1 VGSIVQRRREDFV
14 ETTVD
19 AGVIEA
25 ESSASGSRKALS
37 NAIVRARELPVPVL
51 VVSALILVGG
61 SGGAILYG
69 NDIVE
74 WIQGEP
80 DYRLIEFDAAQSRA
94 YAQALVDLGHP
105 DWEGR
110 LSGTIE
116 EKNTA
121 ESIKFNFSSMGI
133 PSTLEEFDVP
143 MFIIGSEPELSMCTP
158 GDIGVTIGGPTPCT
172 AADFNRE
179 IVEFTHREDFV
190 LQGYSGSSFVRY
202 VDNMPVIDL
211 GIGNDSADWG
221 SASNAVGLVWLKL
234 ETESNTALFE
244 RAADNDLEG
253 LILINDRQNCDE
265 LVTDDCVPYF
275 KSVGIS
281 SIDPIPDGLGF
292 IMVSRSVGQTII
304 DEVINGDARLQFITD
319 VNNGGTATIHVP
331 CGIIEGQSE
340 SLIIFGAHH
349 DTVYNGQGAVDDT
362 SGVATVQEI
371 ARQFGLL
378 ESQLG
383 TPKHTLYF
391 CTWGGEEEGL
401 WGSTEWVDKHQTML
415 AENLRLYINLDM
427 NHVDAERNSGV
438 TLFGNNKVDID
449 LIKDI
454 TSVFSSAYPEL
465 ADKYSISIHKH
476 SSTAMPYNS
485 DHAPFVYNLDDD
497 EGSDKDYGRAIVCY
511 GSGST
516 EYHTYLDTMDR
527 FNEESLMVSGI
538 IYGSLVRYLAYGE
551 AQ

>member
-1 VGSIVQRRREDFV
+1 MEKA
-14 ETTVD
+14 VD
-19 AGVIEA
+19 AEVIET
-25 ESSASGSRKALS
+25 ESIASKPRKGLS
-37 NAIVRARELPVPVL
+37 DWIARARELPVPVL
-51 VVSALILVGG
+51 IVSALIIVGG

-69 NDIVE
+69 DDIIE

-94 YAQALVDLGHP
+94 YAQSLVDLGHP

-116 EKNTA
+116 EQNTA
-121 ESIKFNFSSMGI
+121 EAIKSNFSSMGI

-143 MFIIGSEPELSMCTP
+143 MFIIGNEPELSICTP
-158 GDIGVTIGGPTPCT
+158 GDIGDIFGGPTPCT
-172 AADFNRE
+172 AADINRE
-179 IVEFTHREDFV
+179 IVEFAHREDFV

-202 VDNMPVIDL
+202 VDDMSVVDL
-211 GIGNDSADWG
+211 GTGNESADWN
-221 SASNAVGLVWLKL
+221 SAVNAVGIIWLKP
-234 ETESNTALFE
+234 ETEGNTALFE

-265 LVTDDCVPYF
+265 LVADDCVPYF

-281 SIDPIPDGLGF
+281 SIDPIPESLGF

-304 DEVINGDARLQFITD
+304 DGVINGDARLQFITD
-319 VNNGGTATIHVP
+319 VNNQGTATIHVP

-378 ESQLG
+378 ESLLG
-383 TPKHTLYF
+383 TPKHTIYF

-415 AENLRLYINLDM
+415 AENLRLYVNLDM

-438 TLFGNNKVDID
+438 TFFGNNKADID
-449 LIKDI
+449 LIKGI

-511 GSGST
+511 GSGSS

>member
-1 VGSIVQRRREDFV
+1 M

-25 ESSASGSRKALS
+25 ESSASEPRKALS
-37 NAIVRARELPVPVL
+37 NVIVRARELPVPVL

-69 NDIVE
+69 DDIIE

-80 DYRLIEFDAAQSRA
+80 DYRLIEFDAAQSRT

-105 DWEGR
+105 EWEGR

-221 SASNAVGLVWLKL
+221 SASNAVGLVWLKP

-371 ARQFGLL
+371 ARQFGLM

-438 TLFGNNKVDID
+438 TLFGNNKADID

-454 TSVFSSAYPEL
+454 TNVFSSSYPEL
-465 ADKYSISIHKH
+465 ADKYPISIHKH

-497 EGSDKDYGRAIVCY
+497 EGPDKDYGRAIVCY

>member
-1 VGSIVQRRREDFV
+1 MEKA
-14 ETTVD
+14 VD
-19 AGVIEA
+19 AEVIET
-25 ESSASGSRKALS
+25 ESIASKPRKGLS
-37 NAIVRARELPVPVL
+37 DWIARARELPVPVL
-51 VVSALILVGG
+51 IVSALIIVGG

-69 NDIVE
+69 DDIIE

-94 YAQALVDLGHP
+94 YAQSLVDLGHP

-116 EKNTA
+116 EQNTA
-121 ESIKFNFSSMGI
+121 EAIKSNFSSMGI

-143 MFIIGSEPELSMCTP
+143 MFIIGNEPELSICTP
-158 GDIGVTIGGPTPCT
+158 GDIGDIFGGPTPCT
-172 AADFNRE
+172 AADINRE
-179 IVEFTHREDFV
+179 IVEFAHREDFV

-202 VDNMPVIDL
+202 VDDMSVVDL
-211 GIGNDSADWG
+211 GTGNESADWN
-221 SASNAVGLVWLKL
+221 SAVNAVGIIWLKP
-234 ETESNTALFE
+234 ETEGNTALFE

-265 LVTDDCVPYF
+265 LVADDCVPYF

-281 SIDPIPDGLGF
+281 SIDPIPESLGF

-304 DEVINGDARLQFITD
+304 DGVINGDARLQFITD
-319 VNNGGTATIHVP
+319 VNNQGTATIHVP

-378 ESQLG
+378 ESLLG
-383 TPKHTLYF
+383 TPKHTIYF

-415 AENLRLYINLDM
+415 AENLRLYVNLDM

-438 TLFGNNKVDID
+438 TFFGNNKADID
-449 LIKDI
+449 LIKGI

-511 GSGST
+511 GSGSS

-538 IYGSLVRYLAYGE
+538 IYGSLVRYLAYGD
-551 AQ
+551 

>member
-1 VGSIVQRRREDFV
+1 MEPV
-14 ETTVD
+14 VD
-19 AGVIEA
+19 AEVIEA
-25 ESSASGSRKALS
+25 ESNASKARKTLADGI
-37 NAIVRARELPVPVL
+37 ARARELPMPVL

-69 NDIVE
+69 DEIVE

-80 DYRLIEFDAAQSRA
+80 DYQLIEFDAEQSRVYAQS
-94 YAQALVDLGHP
+94 LVDLGHP

-121 ESIKFNFSSMGI
+121 DSIKLNFSSMGI
-133 PSTLEEFDVP
+133 PATLEEFDVP
-143 MFIIGSEPELSMCTP
+143 MFVIGSEPELSLCTP
-158 GDIGVTIGGPTPCT
+158 GDIGVIIGGPTPCT
-172 AADFNRE
+172 TADVNRE
-179 IVEFTHREDFV
+179 IVEFSHREDFV

-202 VDNMPVIDL
+202 VDDMPVIDL
-211 GIGNDSADWG
+211 GTGNDSADWG
-221 SASNAVGLVWLKL
+221 SASNAVGLVWLKP
-234 ETESNTALFE
+234 ETEGNTALFE

-265 LVTDDCVPYF
+265 LVADDCVPYF

-319 VNNGGTATIHVP
+319 VNNAGTATIRVP
-331 CGIIEGQSE
+331 CGIIEGKTE
-340 SLIIFGAHH
+340 SLVIFGAHH

-362 SGVATVQEI
+362 SGVATLQEI

-378 ESQLG
+378 EFRLG
-383 TPKHTLYF
+383 TPEMTLYF

-401 WGSTEWVDKHQTML
+401 WGSTEWVDKHRTML
-415 AENLRLYINLDM
+415 EENLRLYINLDM
-427 NHVDAERNSGV
+427 NHVDAERNSGL
-438 TLFGNNKVDID
+438 TMFGNNQADVAHITGVVDA
-449 LIKDI
+449 
-454 TSVFSSAYPEL
+454 FSRAYPEL
-465 ADKYSISIHKH
+465 ADKYPIDVRKLA
-476 SSTAMPYNS
+476 STEMPYNS
-485 DHAPFVYNLDDD
+485 DHAPFVYGIDED
-497 EGSDKDYGRAIVCY
+497 EGVDKDYGRAIVCY

-538 IYGSLVRYLAYGE
+538 IYGSVARYLAYGE

>member
-1 VGSIVQRRREDFV
+1 MEKA
-14 ETTVD
+14 VD
-19 AGVIEA
+19 AEVIET
-25 ESSASGSRKALS
+25 ESIASKPRKGLS
-37 NAIVRARELPVPVL
+37 DWIARARELPVPVL
-51 VVSALILVGG
+51 IVSALIIVGG

-69 NDIVE
+69 DDIIE

-94 YAQALVDLGHP
+94 YAQSLVDLGHP

-116 EKNTA
+116 EQNTA
-121 ESIKFNFSSMGI
+121 EAIKSNFSSMGI

-143 MFIIGSEPELSMCTP
+143 MFIIGNEPELSICTP
-158 GDIGVTIGGPTPCT
+158 GDIGDIFGGPTPCT
-172 AADFNRE
+172 AADINRE
-179 IVEFTHREDFV
+179 IVEFAHREDFV

-202 VDNMPVIDL
+202 VDDMSVVDL
-211 GIGNDSADWG
+211 GTGNESADWN
-221 SASNAVGLVWLKL
+221 SAVNAVGIIWLKP
-234 ETESNTALFE
+234 ETEGNTALFE

-265 LVTDDCVPYF
+265 LVADDCVPYF

-281 SIDPIPDGLGF
+281 SIDPIPESLGF

-304 DEVINGDARLQFITD
+304 DGVINGDARLQFITD
-319 VNNGGTATIHVP
+319 VNNQGTATIHVP

-378 ESQLG
+378 ESLLG
-383 TPKHTLYF
+383 TPKHTIYF

-401 WGSTEWVDKHQTML
+401 WGSTKWVDKHQTML
-415 AENLRLYINLDM
+415 AENLRLYVNLDM

-438 TLFGNNKVDID
+438 TFFGNNKADID
-449 LIKDI
+449 LIKGI

-511 GSGST
+511 GSGSS

>member
-1 VGSIVQRRREDFV
+1 V
-14 ETTVD
+14 EKAVD
-19 AGVIEA
+19 AEVIET
-25 ESSASGSRKALS
+25 ESIASKPRKGLS
-37 NAIVRARELPVPVL
+37 DWIARARELPVPVL
-51 VVSALILVGG
+51 IVSALIIVGG

-69 NDIVE
+69 DDIIE

-94 YAQALVDLGHP
+94 YAQSLVDLGHP

-116 EKNTA
+116 EQNTA
-121 ESIKFNFSSMGI
+121 EAIKSNFSSMGI

-143 MFIIGSEPELSMCTP
+143 MFIIGNEPELSICTP
-158 GDIGVTIGGPTPCT
+158 GDIGDIFGGPTPCT
-172 AADFNRE
+172 AADINRE
-179 IVEFTHREDFV
+179 IVEFAHREDFV

-202 VDNMPVIDL
+202 VDDMSVVDL
-211 GIGNDSADWG
+211 GTGNESADWN
-221 SASNAVGLVWLKL
+221 SAVNAVGIIWLKP
-234 ETESNTALFE
+234 ETEGNTALFE

-265 LVTDDCVPYF
+265 LVADDCVPYF

-281 SIDPIPDGLGF
+281 SIDPIPESLGF

-304 DEVINGDARLQFITD
+304 DGVINGDARLQFITD
-319 VNNGGTATIHVP
+319 VNNQGTATIHVP

-378 ESQLG
+378 ESLLG
-383 TPKHTLYF
+383 TPKHTIYF

-415 AENLRLYINLDM
+415 AENLRLYVNLDM

-438 TLFGNNKVDID
+438 TFFGNNKADID
-449 LIKDI
+449 LIKGI

-511 GSGST
+511 GSGSS

>member
-1 VGSIVQRRREDFV
+1 V
-14 ETTVD
+14 EPVVD
-19 AGVIEA
+19 AEVIEA
-25 ESSASGSRKALS
+25 EGTASKARKALT
-37 NAIVRARELPVPVL
+37 AGVARAREMPVQVL

-61 SGGAILYG
+61 SGGVILYG
-69 NDIVE
+69 DEIIE
-74 WIQGEP
+74 WIRGEP
-80 DYRLIEFDAAQSRA
+80 DYQLIEFDADQSRDYAQS
-94 YAQALVDLGHP
+94 LVDLGHP

-121 ESIKFNFSSMGI
+121 DSIKLNFSSMGI
-133 PSTLEEFDVP
+133 PATLEEFDVP
-143 MFIIGSEPELSMCTP
+143 MFVIGSEPELSLCTP
-158 GDIGVTIGGPTPCT
+158 GDIGVIIGGPTPCT
-172 AADFNRE
+172 TADVNRE
-179 IVEFTHREDFV
+179 IVEFSHREDFV

-202 VDNMPVIDL
+202 VDDMPVIDL
-211 GIGNDSADWG
+211 GTGNDSADWG
-221 SASNAVGLVWLKL
+221 SASNAVGLVWLKP
-234 ETESNTALFE
+234 ETEGNTALFE

-265 LVTDDCVPYF
+265 LVADDCVPYF

-281 SIDPIPDGLGF
+281 SIDPIPDNLGF

-319 VNNGGTATIHVP
+319 VNNGGTATIRVP
-331 CGIIEGQSE
+331 CGIIEGKTE
-340 SLIIFGAHH
+340 SLVIFGAHH

-362 SGVATVQEI
+362 SGVATLQEI

-378 ESQLG
+378 EFRLG
-383 TPKHTLYF
+383 TPDMTLYF

-401 WGSTEWVDKHQTML
+401 WGSTEWVDKHRTML
-415 AENLRLYINLDM
+415 EEHLRLYINLDM
-427 NHVDAERNSGV
+427 NHVDAERNSGL
-438 TLFGNNKVDID
+438 TMFGNNQADVAH
-449 LIKDI
+449 I
-454 TSVFSSAYPEL
+454 TGVVEAFSQAYPEM
-465 ADKYSISIHKH
+465 ADKYPINVRKLA
-476 SSTAMPYNS
+476 STEMPYNS
-485 DHAPFVYNLDDD
+485 DHAPFVYGID
-497 EGSDKDYGRAIVCY
+497 EGDGADKDYGRAIVCY

-538 IYGSLVRYLAYGE
+538 IYGSVARYLAYGE